1 MHEDIVLQQ
10 PAHPD
15 RLILLVRSGTDAAET
30 LIALGAAIARQQ
42 PTAVVAVLVAPSVE
56 ALPRIAAAAG
66 EWHARTGLDAA
77 RTVLFGIGAGAGLAV
92 ASLAV
97 DPPIARHGVILGGAL
112 PIRPGHMPA
121 GVTVDLLQIGVD
133 REAADLADRLR
144 QQDVNAQVV
153 QLDSAAPTAV
163 AAWLAHRLQTA
174 SPTTPDTLDAA
185 TPLLQVEFGAA
196 DVRIVDT
203 AASGTVRE
211 RHLPFG
217 IATLTRRYLRHTP
230 PTPLELEMAI
240 EEIEPAIMALSL
252 RLPANTVLALGG
264 PEAARLNLPT
274 AGQHRDEVEQ
284 LFQRLAAIALGRP
297 AASEGLPADPH
308 FFAAA
313 LLLRE
318 LMHHLGVERV
328 VTSATTP
335 SAPA

>member
-163 AAWLAHRLQTA
+163 AAWLAHRLQTV
-174 SPTTPDTLDAA
+174 SPTTLDAA

-196 DVRIVDT
+196 NVRIVDT